1 MAENIIQIAEALNAD
16 VTRLN
21 SERNKLEGKLESAK
35 SSYENA
41 IKEYEEKYGVK
52 LTEKNLQSEYNEVYA
67 RTKGSVLDLQ
77 EKIESIKRGDYKK
90 EDNSVEFEL
99 EPEVEPIRA
108 EVEKKPAKRGRKP
121 KAEKVVDVEPEE
133 IEVTSDDEIAIDEGP
148 IKLDFDS
155 SASEEVEE
163 VKVEV
168 KEEKPVSKAGRKSLS
183 AAELAAAAVAESANV
198 VQNPIQLGDIVDE
211 DEVDLSGMSF
221 GEAPKSATP
230 VKEEAPKKTKE
241 EKIEIPAEPTDFGSF
256 GDFSS
261 MSFDSFDAGLET
273 STDEVEDVD
282 DVEDVVDDVEDV
294 VEEVSTTETKVEE
307 TTGFGDFGGFGDFSD
322 FGGFGTVE
330 ESKPEVKE
338 EVKPEVKEDV
348 KPVET
353 NDFGDFGGFGG
364 FGDMSEISVEE
375 PKKEDKKAEPLSPED
390 WGFGDSSSD
399 FGKTL
404 EEDTFNFADMSDFK
418 FGE

>member
-1 MAENIIQIAEALNAD
+1 MAENIIQIAEGLNSE
-16 VTRLN
+16 VTKLN
-21 SERNKLEGKLESAK
+21 SERNKLEGMLDIAKSNYESAVK
-35 SSYENA
+35 A
-41 IKEYEEKYGVK
+41 YEEKYGVK
-52 LTEKNLQSEYNEVYA
+52 LTEKNLQSEYNDVYA

-77 EKIESIKRGDYKK
+77 EKIEGIKRGDYKK

-121 KAEKVVDVEPEE
+121 KAEKVVEVEPEE
-133 IEVTSDDEIAIDEGP
+133 ISVSSDDEIAIEEGP
-148 IKLDFDS
+148 IKLDLD
-155 SASEEVEE
+155 ADVEE
-163 VKVEV
+163 IKANEKV
-168 KEEKPVSKAGRKSLS
+168 EEKPVAKTTAKAGRKSLS

-198 VQNPIQLGDIVDE
+198 VQNPVQLGDVVDE

-273 STDEVEDVD
+273 STEEVKDVD
-282 DVEDVVDDVEDV
+282 DVVEDVVD
-294 VEEVSTTETKVEE
+294 EVPTTETKVEE
-307 TTGFGDFGGFGDFSD
+307 STTGFGDFGGFGDFSD

-330 ESKPEVKE
+330 EPKSEVKE
-338 EVKPEVKEDV
+338 EVKPEVKEEVKEEV

-375 PKKEDKKAEPLSPED
+375 PKKEEKKAEPLSPED
-390 WGFGDSSSD
+390 WGFGDTSSD

>member
-1 MAENIIQIAEALNAD
+1 MAENIIQIAEGLNLE

-21 SERNKLEGKLESAK
+21 SERNKLEGKLDIAKSNYESA
-35 SSYENA
+35 
-41 IKEYEEKYGVK
+41 IKAYEEKYGVK
-52 LTEKNLQSEYNEVYA
+52 LTEKNLQSEYNDVYA

-121 KAEKVVDVEPEE
+121 KAEKVAEVEPEE
-133 IEVTSDDEIAIDEGP
+133 ISVSSEDEIAIEDGP
-148 IKLDFDS
+148 IKLDLEAD
-155 SASEEVEE
+155 AEVVKTEE
-163 VKVEV
+163 KVDEKV
-168 KEEKPVSKAGRKSLS
+168 EEKPVTKTTAKAGRKSLS

-198 VQNPIQLGDIVDE
+198 VQNPVQLGDVVDD
-211 DEVDLSGMSF
+211 DEVDLNGMSF
-221 GEAPKSATP
+221 GEAPKSATT

-256 GDFSS
+256 GDFSN
-261 MSFDSFDAGLET
+261 MSFGTFDAGLET
-273 STDEVEDVD
+273 STGTVEN
-282 DVEDVVDDVEDV
+282 DVEDV
-294 VEEVSTTETKVEE
+294 VEDVEDEEEVPVTETKVEE
-307 TTGFGDFGGFGDFSD
+307 STTGFGDFGGFGDFSD
-322 FGGFGTVE
+322 FGGFGVE
-330 ESKPEVKE
+330 EETKPEVKE
-338 EVKPEVKEDV
+338 EV

-375 PKKEDKKAEPLSPED
+375 PKKEEKKAEPLSPED
-390 WGFGDSSSD
+390 WGFGDSSAD